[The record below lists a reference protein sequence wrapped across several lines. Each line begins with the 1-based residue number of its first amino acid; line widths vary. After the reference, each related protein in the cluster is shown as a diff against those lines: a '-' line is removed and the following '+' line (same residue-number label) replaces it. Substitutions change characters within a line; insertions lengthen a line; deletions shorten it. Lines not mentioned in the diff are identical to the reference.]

1 MLTDML
7 EDADQNNRN
16 NRHISKSR
24 ERGGTL
30 LQQMS
35 SVLTRRGQRK
45 LTEVSAHSRF
55 RQGQRKENFETIL
68 HVNIQTHTP
77 KAPML
82 VLLDE
87 FC

>member
-24 ERGGTL
+24 ERGGNL

-35 SVLTRRGQRK
+35 SVLKRRGQRK
-45 LTEVSAHSRF
+45 LTDVSAHSRF
-55 RQGQRKENFETIL
+55 RHSQRKGNFEMIF
-68 HVNIQTHTP
+68 
-77 KAPML
+77 A
-82 VLLDE
+82 
-87 FC
+87 C

>member
-1 MLTDML
+1 ML

-16 NRHISKSR
+16 KSR

-45 LTEVSAHSRF
+45 LTDVSAHS
-55 RQGQRKENFETIL
+55 QRKGNFEVIFT
-68 HVNIQTHTP
+68 
-77 KAPML
+77 
-82 VLLDE
+82 
-87 FC
+87 C

>member
-35 SVLTRRGQRK
+35 SVLTRRGQGK
-45 LTEVSAHSRF
+45 LTDVSAHSPF
-55 RQGQRKENFETIL
+55 RQGQRNGNFEMIFTCYYAGK
-68 HVNIQTHTP
+68 HP
-77 KAPML
+77 KST
-82 VLLDE
+82 DTTTG
-87 FC
+87 FT

>member
-1 MLTDML
+1 ML

-16 NRHISKSR
+16 KSR

-45 LTEVSAHSRF
+45 LTDVSAHSRF
-55 RQGQRKENFETIL
+55 RQGQRKGNLEMIFT
-68 HVNIQTHTP
+68 
-77 KAPML
+77 
-82 VLLDE
+82 
-87 FC
+87 C